1 PDDTG
6 CAPATRDEL
15 HCESALTGAL
25 SRLVA
30 QMTRCKLQQA
40 DNAFRILHP
49 RPGSTPPPR
58 FDEEA
63 CAQSQA
69 KAPFD
74 QALSQLEGAGGCP
87 PAALIN
93 ARASG
98 DTLVDGESTPGS
110 LDALDE
116 AIYCDATSGTLIDP
130 AGSAAGGSLVPSTA
144 PHLRCS
150 LASATSL
157 ALPARRPTRCH
168 LRLARAA
175 CHHQPMPTQLAPG

>member
-1 PDDTG
+1 
-6 CAPATRDEL
+6 
-15 HCESALTGAL
+15 
-25 SRLVA
+25 
-30 QMTRCKLQQA
+30 MTRCKLQQA

-49 RPGSTPPPR
+49 RPGSTPPLR
-58 FDEEA
+58 FDEEG

-93 ARASG
+93 ARALG
-98 DTLVDGESTPGS
+98 DTLVAGQSTPGS

-130 AGSAAGGSLVPSTA
+130 AGSASSGGSGFVPSTA
-144 PHLRCS
+144 RHLRCS
-150 LASATSL
+150 
-157 ALPARRPTRCH
+157 
-168 LRLARAA
+168 
-175 CHHQPMPTQLAPG
+175 